1 MAAAVAVQPTSVA
14 VQPTPAAPPVAAAR
28 AGITE

>member
-1 MAAAVAVQPTSVA
+1 MSAAAAVAVAVQPTS
-14 VQPTPAAPPVAAAR
+14 AAARPVAAAVAR

>member
-1 MAAAVAVQPTSVA
+1 MLAVAVAVQPTLAEV
-14 VQPTPAAPPVAAAR
+14 PPVAAAEAR

>member
-1 MAAAVAVQPTSVA
+1 VAVAVQPTLAEV
-14 VQPTPAAPPVAAAR
+14 PPAAAAEAR